1 MFWMHQQSGSY
12 RFPCHYY
19 TQVLSRFCSF
29 NRFSINTTQVFSE
42 TAKASMLT
50 SPHLRDVIL
59 ASSRQALLHIGPLAL
74 CAGGSERPA
83 FLSPKVLAQIDLFLQ
98 DMAT

>member
-1 MFWMHQQSGSY
+1 
-12 RFPCHYY
+12 
-19 TQVLSRFCSF
+19 
-29 NRFSINTTQVFSE
+29 
-42 TAKASMLT
+42 MLT